1 MFRSALAHR
10 DLRLLYAGM
19 TVSMAGYWA
28 YNVALLAVVYDR
40 TGSLGW
46 VAAATVGRF
55 VPSIAFSPYAGVL
68 ADRFEKVRVMVAS
81 NLVAGVS
88 QAALAVTA
96 LTTGPVPLI
105 IVLAGVTAVAS
116 APIEPAMAA
125 VVPRVVDEDDLA
137 AANALR
143 GVIENVVQVA
153 APAAGALILVVL
165 PAWSVFAFDA
175 ATYVAAAALIARMSL
190 RSRPVDV
197 TEGGSAGP
205 LRQMLVGLREIGRS
219 RGVAVLVGLS
229 VLATFVYGTD
239 TVVYVAA
246 SDERLGLG
254 PDGFGVLLTG
264 LALGGIAA
272 AAFVNRLAASTRLAA
287 VLTGG
292 MALYCL
298 PNLVLAVTE
307 SPSVAFAAQV
317 VRGAGTLVVDV
328 IAMTALQR
336 AVAPDVTARVFG
348 VYWAL
353 ILGAIA
359 LGALVAPPVV
369 AVLGLDGA
377 IVALS
382 VAPVLVSLAAWPE
395 LRQLDRDAAGR
406 TRVLAARVA
415 VLEAA
420 EMFAAAPRQVLERLA
435 AASTEIDAAPGATVI
450 REGDVADALYVLRRG
465 SVLVSAGDPPRRLA
479 TIGAGGWFG
488 ELGLL
493 EGVPRTA
500 SVTTEEPCELLRI
513 DGPAF
518 LESLTA
524 APLTPAVLEGARARY
539 VTTRRLEPTFAR
551 AGAAA

>member
-1 MFRSALAHR
+1 MFRSALAKR

-19 TVSMAGYWA
+19 TVSIAGYLA

-68 ADRFEKVRVMVAS
+68 ADRFEQVRVMVAS
-81 NLVAGVS
+81 NLVAGAS

-96 LTTGPVPLI
+96 LATGPVPLI

-125 VVPRVVDEDDLA
+125 VVPQVVDEDDLA

-153 APAAGALILVVL
+153 APGAGALILVVL
-165 PAWSVFAFDA
+165 PAWSVFAFDG

-197 TEGGSAGP
+197 TEGGAAGP
-205 LRQMLVGLREIGRS
+205 LHQMLVGLREIGRS

-272 AAFVNRLAASTRLAA
+272 AAVVNRLAASGRLAA

-292 MALYCL
+292 MVLYCL
-298 PNLVLAVTE
+298 PNVVLAMTE
-307 SPSVAFAAQV
+307 SPAVAFAVQAA
-317 VRGAGTLVVDV
+317 RGAGTLVVDV

-336 AVAPDVTARVFG
+336 AVAPAVTARVFG
-348 VYWAL
+348 VFWAL
-353 ILGAIA
+353 ILAAAA
-359 LGALVAPPVV
+359 LGAVVAPPVV
-369 AVLGLDGA
+369 ALLGLERA
-377 IVALS
+377 IVALA
-382 VAPVLVSLAAWPE
+382 VAPVLLTLAVGPA
-395 LRQLDRDAAGR
+395 LRRLDR
-406 TRVLAARVA
+406 
-415 VLEAA
+415 
-420 EMFAAAPRQVLERLA
+420 
-435 AASTEIDAAPGATVI
+435 
-450 REGDVADALYVLRRG
+450 
-465 SVLVSAGDPPRRLA
+465 
-479 TIGAGGWFG
+479 
-488 ELGLL
+488 
-493 EGVPRTA
+493 
-500 SVTTEEPCELLRI
+500 
-513 DGPAF
+513 
-518 LESLTA
+518 
-524 APLTPAVLEGARARY
+524 
-539 VTTRRLEPTFAR
+539 
-551 AGAAA
+551 